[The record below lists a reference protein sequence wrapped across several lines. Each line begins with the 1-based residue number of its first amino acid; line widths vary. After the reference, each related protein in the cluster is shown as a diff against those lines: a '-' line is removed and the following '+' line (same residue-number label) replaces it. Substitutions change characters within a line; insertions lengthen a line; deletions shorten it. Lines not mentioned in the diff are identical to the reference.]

1 MTIVAVLGIWIH
13 LAISILGILLYVL
26 TTHALQ
32 QHRHPAAAVAWMLA
46 FFFVPY
52 LALPAFLFFGQRKL
66 RPRAEDRR
74 RRIALQNAMGD
85 PRRHWLSKM
94 LRSLGA
100 TPGRPQG
107 DLHLHLDAAR
117 AEAALWRIL
126 AAARHRIYVSTY
138 VLGHDRIGGEL
149 IRVLAQRAREGLEV
163 RLLLDGVGCLRV
175 RRWHVEPLVSAGGHV
190 ARAFPPLRRL
200 FRRQSNI
207 RNHRK
212 LVVADAQVMWTGG
225 RNFADEY
232 FAGHA
237 TLTPWFDLSLDVSG
251 PLAADGEAVFCGDWL
266 LATGESLAP
275 TSEHGVAAEAA
286 REPSH
291 VSPAAAASDLDTLAL
306 THADVAMTVTAGT
319 DATAEAVTVARA
331 GAVPA
336 WLGSGAVADSRQDP
350 EDAPANEVQLL
361 PSGPDQP
368 IDSLE
373 SLLVTACFRAT
384 RRILIVTPYLIPNAA
399 LIQALCLAAR
409 RQVQVDVVIPAR
421 SNHPLADFARGRAVR
436 EIAMAGVNV
445 WLAPGM
451 NHAKACVF
459 DDLALC
465 GSANL
470 DSRSLFLN
478 FELTTVLYRRELA
491 EELAGWITAR
501 RAEAV
506 AYEPRPV
513 SLTRD
518 LLEGAVLWIGFQ
530 L

>member
-1 MTIVAVLGIWIH
+1 MTIVAALGIWIH
-13 LAISILGILLYVL
+13 LAISMLGILLYVL

-66 RPRAEDRR
+66 RPRAEDAR
-74 RRIALQNAMGD
+74 RRIALQHAMGD

-100 TPGRPQG
+100 TPGRPEG
-107 DLHLHLDAAR
+107 ELHLHLDATT
-117 AEAALWRIL
+117 AEAALWRSI
-126 AAARHRIYVSTY
+126 ASARERIFVCTY
-138 VLGHDRIGGEL
+138 VLGDDRIGSEL
-149 IRVLAQRAREGLEV
+149 IRLLADRARAGLEV

-175 RRWHVEPLVSAGGHV
+175 RQRQVEPLIEAGGHV

-200 FRRQSNI
+200 LRRQSNF

-212 LVVADAQVMWTGG
+212 LLVVDAHTLWTGG

-232 FAGHA
+232 FSGHA
-237 TLTPWFDLSLDVSG
+237 GQLPWFDLSLDVTG
-251 PLAADGEAVFCGDWL
+251 PLAVDAESVFRSDWR
-266 LATGESLAP
+266 LATGERLTPSPPLPAQTALP
-275 TSEHGVAAEAA
+275 AVAATPGLTVGAA
-286 REPSH
+286 RAADP
-291 VSPAAAASDLDTLAL
+291 VSAAAASPDAVMAAIGAPAAPAAPAL
-306 THADVAMTVTAGT
+306 TQAGDDWADEVAADGGP
-319 DATAEAVTVARA
+319 RA
-331 GAVPA
+331 LEP
-336 WLGSGAVADSRQDP
+336 D
-350 EDAPANEVQLL
+350 NEVQLL

-399 LIQALCLAAR
+399 LVQALCLAAR
-409 RQVQVDVVIPAR
+409 RQVGVDVVLPIR
-421 SNHPLADFARGRAVR
+421 SNHPLADFARGRAIR
-436 EIAMAGVNV
+436 EMAMAGVNV
-445 WLAPGM
+445 WLAPRM

-478 FELTTVLYRRELA
+478 FELTTVLYRPAQA
-491 EELAGWITAR
+491 EAIAGWIGAR
-501 RAEAV
+501 RAESV
-506 AYEPRPV
+506 AYEPQPL